1 MKRTAKRLASLALV
15 LVLLAALSCG
25 VMAADSTANAKVT
38 GVFCYSYARQQLDM
52 INSFRTGSDAWYW
65 NSDNSTKTTY
75 SSGALGTLKLDAKL
89 EQIAMERAREL
100 AVVFSHTR
108 PNGTSCFSLSVGGVQ
123 SWAENIAAGYSSP
136 SSVFSAWREDN
147 DSYSG
152 QGHRRNMLGSGY
164 TAVGF
169 GCFYHQGTYYWVQ
182 EFGYDYSGAPSTAS
196 DSEVTG
202 YVQYSTD
209 WLGENYWSDAG
220 NCRSS
225 EYNPPSGPS
234 VTSLKADKTTAQ
246 TGTTITWTATAS
258 GGSGTLQ
265 YCFYVYKDGVF
276 VGQSSYSTS
285 RSFSF
290 TPNEAG
296 TYVAQVYVKDGNG
309 STDELVSGST
319 TVTASSVTITGFT
332 VNKTTAKPG
341 DTLTWTVTASGGTG
355 TIQYSFN
362 VYKDGSAVYQGSYGS
377 ARTCS
382 YTPATPGTYTAR
394 VYVKDGTGTVTDALS
409 TNTVVSSGDVA
420 ITALTANR
428 STAKPGDSITW
439 TVTASGGSGSLQ
451 YCFYVC
457 KDNVVVEQGSFSPSR
472 TYAYTPSA
480 TGSYTAW
487 VFVKDGN
494 GATANLTG
502 GEVTVSTSPLSIS
515 SLTASKS
522 TAKPKDS
529 ITWTASASGGTGTL
543 QYCFYIYK
551 DGSVVQQGS
560 YGTARTYT
568 YAPSSAGTYTARV
581 YVKDGSGTT
590 TDLSGAKVT
599 VSASSISITGLSAN
613 KSTTTPGNSITWTA
627 SASGGSGTL
636 QYCFYIYKDGSA
648 VLKGSYGTA
657 KSVTYTASSAGVY
670 TARVYVKDSSGAT
683 ADLSGGKVTVS
694 GGAVTISSLTANKS
708 TAKPGDSITWTA
720 SASGGTGSLQYCCY
734 IFKDVTVVQRGT
746 YSTTRTVTFKATAAG
761 AYTARVYVKDSSGSE
776 VNLTGAKVTVSSTPV
791 SITGLSANKTS
802 AKPGD
807 SITWTASASGGSGTL
822 QYCFYIFKDGTVVQR
837 GTYGTARTATF
848 TATSAGAYTARVYV
862 KDGSGATVDR
872 TGAQVTVSAAPITIS
887 SVSSGKS
894 SAGLG
899 SSITW
904 TATASGGSGTLQY
917 CFYIYKDG
925 TVVQRGTYGTA
936 KFVTYTA
943 TATGTYT
950 ARVYVKDSVGTTAN
964 LTSAGTTVGSRPIT
978 ISSLTA
984 NAATTQPGSA
994 ITWTATASGGSGT
1007 LQYCFYIY
1015 KDGSVIQRG
1024 SYGTSRTVSFVA
1036 STAGVYSARVYVKDS
1051 SGTAVNLAGGQVS
1064 VVSSPLAIGSLTAN
1078 AASAQPG
1085 ATLTWTA
1092 AASGGTGSL
1101 QYCFYVFKDGTVVQR
1116 GSYGTARTYSYKA
1129 TAAGV
1134 YTARV
1139 YVKDSSDTSVSL
1151 NGGKVSVVSTP
1162 LTIGSITA
1170 NTASAAP
1177 GATITW
1183 TASASGGAGT
1193 LQYCFYVFKDGS
1205 VVQRGSYGT
1214 ARTYS
1219 YKATAAGVYTA
1230 RVYVKD
1236 TAGTTAERMSGS
1248 TIVASAIT
1256 VSSVKANVSSTMRG
1270 NAVTWTATASGGVGT
1285 LQYCFYVFKDG
1296 KVVQRGSYGTARTF
1310 TYTPTA
1316 AGQYTVRVY
1325 VKDTVGTEATKD
1337 NAAAVTVS

>member
-472 TYAYTPSA
+472 TYA
-480 TGSYTAW
+480 
-487 VFVKDGN
+487 
-494 GATANLTG
+494 
-502 GEVTVSTSPLSIS
+502 
-515 SLTASKS
+515 
-522 TAKPKDS
+522 
-529 ITWTASASGGTGTL
+529 
-543 QYCFYIYK
+543 
-551 DGSVVQQGS
+551 
-560 YGTARTYT
+560 
-568 YAPSSAGTYTARV
+568 
-581 YVKDGSGTT
+581 
-590 TDLSGAKVT
+590 
-599 VSASSISITGLSAN
+599 
-613 KSTTTPGNSITWTA
+613 
-627 SASGGSGTL
+627 
-636 QYCFYIYKDGSA
+636 
-648 VLKGSYGTA
+648 
-657 KSVTYTASSAGVY
+657 
-670 TARVYVKDSSGAT
+670 
-683 ADLSGGKVTVS
+683 
-694 GGAVTISSLTANKS
+694 
-708 TAKPGDSITWTA
+708 
-720 SASGGTGSLQYCCY
+720 
-734 IFKDVTVVQRGT
+734 
-746 YSTTRTVTFKATAAG
+746 
-761 AYTARVYVKDSSGSE
+761 
-776 VNLTGAKVTVSSTPV
+776 
-791 SITGLSANKTS
+791 
-802 AKPGD
+802 
-807 SITWTASASGGSGTL
+807 
-822 QYCFYIFKDGTVVQR
+822 
-837 GTYGTARTATF
+837 
-848 TATSAGAYTARVYV
+848 
-862 KDGSGATVDR
+862 
-872 TGAQVTVSAAPITIS
+872 
-887 SVSSGKS
+887 
-894 SAGLG
+894 
-899 SSITW
+899 
-904 TATASGGSGTLQY
+904 
-917 CFYIYKDG
+917 
-925 TVVQRGTYGTA
+925 
-936 KFVTYTA
+936 
-943 TATGTYT
+943 
-950 ARVYVKDSVGTTAN
+950 
-964 LTSAGTTVGSRPIT
+964 
-978 ISSLTA
+978 
-984 NAATTQPGSA
+984 
-994 ITWTATASGGSGT
+994 
-1007 LQYCFYIY
+1007 
-1015 KDGSVIQRG
+1015 
-1024 SYGTSRTVSFVA
+1024 
-1036 STAGVYSARVYVKDS
+1036 
-1051 SGTAVNLAGGQVS
+1051 
-1064 VVSSPLAIGSLTAN
+1064 
-1078 AASAQPG
+1078 
-1085 ATLTWTA
+1085 
-1092 AASGGTGSL
+1092 
-1101 QYCFYVFKDGTVVQR
+1101 
-1116 GSYGTARTYSYKA
+1116 
-1129 TAAGV
+1129 
-1134 YTARV
+1134 
-1139 YVKDSSDTSVSL
+1139 
-1151 NGGKVSVVSTP
+1151 
-1162 LTIGSITA
+1162 
-1170 NTASAAP
+1170 
-1177 GATITW
+1177 
-1183 TASASGGAGT
+1183 
-1193 LQYCFYVFKDGS
+1193 
-1205 VVQRGSYGT
+1205 
-1214 ARTYS
+1214 
-1219 YKATAAGVYTA
+1219 
-1230 RVYVKD
+1230 
-1236 TAGTTAERMSGS
+1236 
-1248 TIVASAIT
+1248 
-1256 VSSVKANVSSTMRG
+1256 
-1270 NAVTWTATASGGVGT
+1270 
-1285 LQYCFYVFKDG
+1285 
-1296 KVVQRGSYGTARTF
+1296 
-1310 TYTPTA
+1310 
-1316 AGQYTVRVY
+1316 
-1325 VKDTVGTEATKD
+1325 
-1337 NAAAVTVS
+1337 